1 MIDQMEQYNRETSQ
15 IQAPADL
22 IRRTKEAVREEEQR
36 LEKERSQQSVTTQ
49 PKHSYGKAYRWALPV
64 AAAAVC
70 LILLNVSG
78 IMFGRSMSKSQ
89 LKLAADTA
97 SGAAPASDSDMGM
110 QSETTDWAES
120 AAAADE
126 PIDEMNSNFDMAE
139 AETATEAV
147 PAEGFDKA
155 AQSANKTSSAEAV
168 PTEDYAEDQSADAA
182 PMEDAASSGAA
193 YENGIEESYKS
204 IQERDLWIEE
214 VEEVPSA
221 YFYSNIDT
229 ESIIIDGIVL
239 YVAQDLN
246 DTWIAYVKIDG
257 QKYVVRG
264 ELTEEDI
271 SREEFAQT
279 AYEKLAEKIDFA
291 E

>member
-1 MIDQMEQYNRETSQ
+1 MIDQMKEYNRETSQ
-15 IQAPADL
+15 IHAPADL

-36 LEKERSQQSVTTQ
+36 LERQQLQQSAAAQ
-49 PKHSYGKAYRWALPV
+49 PQHSYGKVYRWALPV

-70 LILLNVSG
+70 LILLNASG

-126 PIDEMNSNFDMAE
+126 PMDEVNSNFDMAE
-139 AETATEAV
+139 AETATDAA
-147 PAEGFDKA
+147 PAESYAKV
-155 AQSANKTSSAEAV
+155 QSADAGAAEGY
-168 PTEDYAEDQSADAA
+168 EKGHSADAA
-182 PMEDAASSGAA
+182 PTEDAARSDAA
-193 YENGIEESYKS
+193 YENGMEDSYIES
-204 IQERDLWIEE
+204 IYGSNLWIEE

-221 YFYSNIDT
+221 YFYANTDT
-229 ESIIIDGIVL
+229 ESIIIDGVVL
-239 YVAQDLN
+239 YVAQDLD
-246 DTWIAYVKIDG
+246 DTWIAYVEIDG

-264 ELTEEDI
+264 ELTEEDM
-271 SREEFAQT
+271 SPEEFARA
-279 AYEKLAEKIDFA
+279 AYEELTKATDIMAED
-291 E
+291 

>member
-1 MIDQMEQYNRETSQ
+1 MMDQMERYNRETSQ
-15 IQAPADL
+15 IHAPADL

-36 LEKERSQQSVTTQ
+36 LERQQLQQSAAAQ
-49 PKHSYGKAYRWALPV
+49 PKHSYGKVYRWALPV

-89 LKLAADTA
+89 IKLAADTA

-120 AAAADE
+120 AVVADE
-126 PIDEMNSNFDMAE
+126 SIEEEDRSFDMAE
-139 AETATEAV
+139 AETATDAA
-147 PAEGFDKA
+147 PAESYAKV
-155 AQSANKTSSAEAV
+155 QSADAGAA
-168 PTEDYAEDQSADAA
+168 EDYDKVQSADAA
-182 PMEDAASSGAA
+182 PTEEAASSGAA
-193 YENGIEESYKS
+193 YENGMEDSYIES
-204 IQERDLWIEE
+204 IYGRDLWIEE

-221 YFYSNIDT
+221 YFYANTDT
-229 ESIIIDGIVL
+229 ESIIIDGVAL
-239 YVAQDLN
+239 YVAQDLD
-246 DTWIAYVKIDG
+246 DTWIAYAEIDG

-271 SREEFAQT
+271 SSEEFAEK
-279 AYEKLAEKIDFA
+279 AYKLLENCNLFQS
-291 E
+291 